1 MKLSFTLFFALLTLG
16 SFAQTFTGTGG
27 PILDDGSDN
36 FYSLSVSG
44 VVPAVMDT
52 NYGLETVCINL
63 THTWDDDLTITL
75 IAPDG
80 TEFEL
85 TSHNGGDGDNYT
97 NTCFNYGAPQAIYQ
111 TGAPFTGT
119 FRPEGA
125 MSLANNG
132 QNPNGVWTLHI
143 LDTYPFADAGT
154 LLDWS
159 VTFGDD
165 PAIPFPFTQANLP
178 LVSIM
183 TNGSVIQNEP
193 KTLAHMRII
202 KNPNNLPNHLND
214 SANVYAGLI
223 GIELRG
229 HSGQGMPKKSFG
241 FETRSD
247 SINSQNVSLL
257 GMPSES
263 DWVLVANFS
272 DKTLLRNYYSYRL
285 YRKMGNWAPRMEFC
299 EVVIDGEYQGI
310 YLLGEKIKRDANRVD
325 IHSLN
330 ANDTTGIAVTGG
342 YIFRADW
349 VDPGDVTWTSNFAAV
364 NATEN
369 LKFTLVY
376 PKAENVKPAQ
386 LNYIKSYVD
395 NYEAKMFNL
404 QFADT
409 NTGWRQYADEQSF
422 IDYIILT
429 EFTKNVDGYRLSTYF
444 YKDREGKIHAGPP
457 WDYDL
462 SWGNADYMNCSVPN
476 GWDYQIQM
484 SQTNQC
490 PFWWQRYFQDT
501 LFQKRLRCRWT
512 GLYQNI
518 FNPVVI
524 NHELDSLANVLSV
537 STDLN
542 FTKWPI
548 LGVYVWPNPSPIPT
562 TYQGEIN
569 NIKSWVNQRITWLDS
584 HWPGS
589 CDIYTNV
596 DNTLTETESPVLFP
610 NPNQGRFT
618 MNLPKDC
625 IGKPFQVSD
634 LSGKSVLTGIIN
646 SFETT
651 VTCSLNPGLYFIRI
665 EGQKQ
670 SQFLKLMVQ

>member
-1 MKLSFTLFFALLTLG
+1 MKRCFSIFFSLLFLG
-16 SFAQTFTGTGG
+16 GFSQTFTGTGG

-36 FYSLSVSG
+36 FYPLSVSG
-44 VVPAVMDT
+44 VTPAIMDT
-52 NYGLETVCINL
+52 SYGLETVCINL

-97 NTCFNYGAPQAIYQ
+97 NTCFNYNAPQAIYQ

-125 MSLANNG
+125 MSLVNNG

-165 PAIPFPFTQANLP
+165 PAVPFPFAQANLP

-202 KNPNNLPNHLND
+202 KNPNNQPNHLID
-214 SANVYAGLI
+214 SANVYSGLV

-229 HSGQGMPKKSFG
+229 HSAQGMPKKSFG

-263 DWVLVANFS
+263 DWVLIANFS
-272 DKTLLRNYYSYRL
+272 DKTLLRSYYTYRL
-285 YRKMGNWAPRMEFC
+285 YRKMGHWAPRMEFC

-310 YLLGEKIKRDANRVD
+310 YLLGEKIKRDANRVG
-325 IHSLN
+325 IHSLSV
-330 ANDTTGIAVTGG
+330 NDTTGAAVTGG
-342 YIFRADW
+342 YIFRVDW
-349 VDPGDVTWTSNFAAV
+349 VDPGDVTWNSNFAAV

-369 LKFTLVY
+369 LKYTLVY

-386 LNYIKSYVD
+386 LAYIKSYVD
-395 NYEAKMFNL
+395 NYESKMFTL

-409 NTGWRQYADEQSF
+409 LNGWRQYADEQSF

-444 YKDREGKIHAGPP
+444 YKDRDGKIHAGPP

-462 SWGNADYMNCSVPN
+462 SWGNADYMNCSVPT

-490 PFWWQRYFQDT
+490 PFWWQRYFQDA

-512 GLYQNI
+512 ALHQNI
-518 FNPVVI
+518 FNPVII

-537 STDLN
+537 STALN

-548 LGVYVWPNPSPIPT
+548 LGVYVWPNPYPIPT
-562 TYQGEIN
+562 TYQGEID
-569 NIKSWVNQRITWLDS
+569 NIKDWATLRTAWLDA

-589 CDIYTNV
+589 CDIYAGVADEDPENRQAF
-596 DNTLTETESPVLFP
+596 LFP
-610 NPNQGRFT
+610 NPNQGHFT
-618 MNLPKDC
+618 MNLSGEY
-625 IGKPFQVSD
+625 IGKSFQITD
-634 LSGKSVLTGIIN
+634 LSGKVVFSGIA
-646 SFETT
+646 SSSETT
-651 VTCSLNPGLYFIRI
+651 VSGNLHPGLYFIRI

-670 SQFLKLMVQ
+670 SQYLKLVVQ